1 MVRSSVLLCVFALAL
16 PSSAADPA
24 RFEYEEPHMGT
35 KFRIVLYAADKAV
48 ADAAAKAA
56 FARVAELNRIMSDYD
71 PNSELSTLCER
82 SVIKP
87 AGPKKVSDDLFFVLA
102 KGKEVSELSD
112 GAFDVTIGPVVR
124 LWRQVRKDRRLP
136 DPDVLKAALDKVG
149 YKKLE
154 LDPKAKTVDLKV
166 AGMMLDLGGIAKGY
180 AADEGLKVLAK
191 HGITIAL
198 VAASGDIAVS
208 SPPPGKAGWRVDIA
222 PIPGTKEP
230 RQVLLRDA
238 AISTSGDSEQ
248 FVEIAGTRY
257 SHIVD
262 PRTGLGQTGRRSV
275 TVIARRGIEAD
286 SLTKMA
292 ALMPADKAVAAIEK
306 IDGAAT
312 LIVVKTATG
321 QEVKESKGFA
331 GYLAKD

>member
-1 MVRSSVLLCVFALAL
+1 MVRSSGLLCVFALAL
-16 PSSAADPA
+16 PTLAADPA

-35 KFRIVLYAADKAV
+35 KFRIVLYAADKAT

-82 SVIKP
+82 SFLKP

-136 DPDVLKAALDKVG
+136 DPDVLKAALDRVG
-149 YKKLE
+149 YKKME
-154 LDPKAKTVDLKV
+154 LDPKTKTVDLKV

-180 AADEGLKVLAK
+180 AADEGLKVLTK
-191 HGITIAL
+191 HGITSAL

-222 PIPGTKEP
+222 ALPGTKEP
-230 RQVLLRDA
+230 RQVLLKDA

-292 ALMPADKAVAAIEK
+292 AIMPPDKAIAVIET
-306 IDGAAT
+306 IDRAAT
-312 LIVVKTATG
+312 LIAVKAPTW
-321 QEVKESKGFA
+321 QEVKESKRFA
-331 GYLAKD
+331 VYLAKD

>member
-1 MVRSSVLLCVFALAL
+1 
-16 PSSAADPA
+16 
-24 RFEYEEPHMGT
+24 
-35 KFRIVLYAADKAV
+35 
-48 ADAAAKAA
+48 
-56 FARVAELNRIMSDYD
+56 
-71 PNSELSTLCER
+71 
-82 SVIKP
+82 
-87 AGPKKVSDDLFFVLA
+87 
-102 KGKEVSELSD
+102 
-112 GAFDVTIGPVVR
+112 VTIGPVVR

-136 DPDVLKAALDKVG
+136 DPDVLKAARDRVG

-154 LDPKAKTVDLKV
+154 LDPKARTVDLKV

-191 HGITIAL
+191 HGITSAL

-222 PIPGTKEP
+222 PLPGSKEP
-230 RQVLLRDA
+230 RQVLLKDA

-275 TVIARRGIEAD
+275 TVIARHGIQAD

-292 ALMPADKAVAAIEK
+292 ALLDADKAVAAIET

-312 LIVVKTATG
+312 LIVVKTPTG
-321 QEVKESKGFA
+321 QEVKESRRFA